1 MPLPGAL
8 ERGPGLLGP
17 ANRASYPRRFK
28 ESDATMSSRE
38 TGSPALDV
46 EARPSSPAEAS
57 AKERVALTTT
67 SSAHF
72 LHDGIADSL
81 YVLLPI
87 WSQAFGLNYT
97 QVGSLKT
104 AYSAAMAVFQMPAG
118 VLAERW
124 GERALLVGGTLL
136 AGAAFAGMAFANGYA
151 TLFLIILAI
160 GLGSAVQHPLASSII
175 SSAYPAERRRSALGI
190 YNFAGDL
197 GKMVV
202 AFSVAATAGAIGWHA
217 TVIGYGSLVAIAGIV
232 LSLVLFR
239 YSLGKLRASGAAAST
254 HAAPSAGLQ
263 GLRLTDARGFTLLSC
278 IHAVDS
284 ASRTGVLTL
293 LPFVLLQKGASAPM
307 IGLALALIFAGGAVG
322 KLACGLLADRVG
334 ILRTVILTELAT
346 ASILVAV
353 LLAPLSTVL
362 WLMPLLGIAL
372 NGTSSV
378 LYGTVTDFVHADRQA
393 RAFGLFYTI
402 GSAAGGSAPLLFG
415 ALSDSIGLTQAIVGL
430 AMVVLAT
437 LPLTLLL
444 GPHLSSR

>member
-1 MPLPGAL
+1 MPVRESG
-8 ERGPGLLGP
+8 
-17 ANRASYPRRFK
+17 
-28 ESDATMSSRE
+28 SDAI
-38 TGSPALDV
+38 
-46 EARPSSPAEAS
+46 EAGGHQGRAAEAS

-136 AGAAFAGMAFANGYA
+136 AGAAFAGMALAGGYVG
-151 TLFLIILAI
+151 LFLVILAI

-175 SSAYPAERRRSALGI
+175 SHAYPAERRRSALGI

-202 AFSVAATAGAIGWHA
+202 AFSVAAAAGAVGWHA
-217 TVIGYGSLVAIAGIV
+217 TVIGYGALVAAAGV
-232 LSLVLFR
+232 LLGLVLLR
-239 YSLGKLRASGAAAST
+239 YSLGNPRRSGLGVTGHPAL
-254 HAAPSAGLQ
+254 PAGLR
-263 GLRLTDARGFTLLSC
+263 GLRLTDARGFTLLSS

-293 LPFVLLQKGASAPM
+293 LPFVLLQKGASAST

-322 KLACGLLADRVG
+322 KLACGLLADRAG

-346 ASILVAV
+346 ASIVLAV
-353 LLAPLSTVL
+353 LLAPLATVL

-402 GSAAGGSAPLLFG
+402 GSAAGGSSPLLFG
-415 ALSDSIGLTQAIVGL
+415 ALSDWIGLTQAVVAL
-430 AMVVLAT
+430 AAVVLAT

>member
-1 MPLPGAL
+1 
-8 ERGPGLLGP
+8 
-17 ANRASYPRRFK
+17 
-28 ESDATMSSRE
+28 MSSPE
-38 TGSPALDV
+38 SGTDAF
-46 EARPSSPAEAS
+46 EAAGHQLPSAEAA
-57 AKERVALTTT
+57 AKERVALATT

-118 VLAERW
+118 VLAERS

-136 AGAAFAGMAFANGYA
+136 AGAGFAGMALAGGYIS
-151 TLFLIILAI
+151 LFLVILII
-160 GLGSAVQHPLASSII
+160 GLGSAVQHPLASAII
-175 SSAYPAERRRSALGI
+175 SQAYPAERRRSALGI

-202 AFSVAATAGAIGWHA
+202 AFSVATAAGAIGWHA
-217 TVIGYGSLVAIAGIV
+217 TVIGYGVLVAVAGVI
-232 LSLVLFR
+232 LSLVLLR
-239 YSLGKLRASGAAAST
+239 YSLGKLRASGAGV
-254 HAAPSAGLQ
+254 AGQPAYPTGLR

-293 LPFVLLQKGASAPM
+293 LPFVLLQKGASAST
-307 IGLALALIFAGGAVG
+307 IGLALAGIFAGGAVG

-346 ASILVAV
+346 ATILLGV
-353 LLAPLSTVL
+353 LLAPLATVL

-378 LYGTVTDFVHADRQA
+378 LYGTVTDFVHPDRQA

-402 GSAAGGSAPLLFG
+402 GSAAGGSSPLVFG
-415 ALSDSIGLTQAIVGL
+415 ALSDWIGLTQAIVGL
-430 AMVVLAT
+430 AVVVLAT
-437 LPLTLLL
+437 VPLAALL
-444 GPHLSSR
+444 GPHLSTR